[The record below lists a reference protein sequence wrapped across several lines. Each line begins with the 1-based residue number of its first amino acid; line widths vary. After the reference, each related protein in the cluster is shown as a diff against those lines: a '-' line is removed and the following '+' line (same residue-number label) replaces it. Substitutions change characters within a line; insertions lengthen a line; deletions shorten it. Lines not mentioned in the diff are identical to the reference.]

1 MPGIP
6 GDQMTDKG
14 ASRLFVAGVAL
25 LMAVASPVFAT
36 EAPSIVQLTAFTP
49 PPLPPPEDSNSVP
62 PTVDP
67 RSYASGAF
75 YPSVS
80 ADGSTTAFSSDAD
93 LVAGQNPL
101 AIHSIFVMN
110 SDGTGMRQLT
120 HATSGDARY
129 PKLSAD
135 GSVVVF
141 ESSSDLTGEN
151 PPEAINVDTYTTDTP
166 PQLTVTTTYSPQ
178 PQIFVMNTDGTGL
191 KQLTH
196 GVGYYALKPDIS
208 GDGSVIVFESNRD
221 PLGENTDNTK
231 ELFAIRADGTGLKQ
245 LTVGSPIPQGA
256 GYYIRDDA
264 SRNAVISADGTTVAF
279 DSFQDLTPPL
289 NDDRSDEIFVF
300 DLAGYLTAGGNRADY
315 VVQVTDTDIVAPGHI
330 SQEESFQASISA
342 DGTRIAFSACINPWG
357 DPANG
362 IPGTN
367 PALADAIFV
376 VKRDGSGLTQLT
388 FGDDKNDDAQWPS
401 ISADGSVV
409 IFSSESLAADGV
421 DTGGYQQIFAIRS
434 DGTGLTQLTYADQE
448 RNYIKSKVSADG
460 ATAFFYTAADLTGSN
475 SDNTAEIF
483 SAKFEL
489 PVGVV
494 AQTGGGNT
502 TNTTTVAQ
510 TGTDS
515 SSSTTSSQ
523 GSSSTTGSSDVASA
537 STGTSPTAITG
548 AFGLLELFFLM
559 IAAGTAGVG
568 IRRRV

>member
-6 GDQMTDKG
+6 GDQMTDKC

-49 PPLPPPEDSNSVP
+49 PPLPLDPNDP
-62 PTVDP
+62 VDP
-67 RSYASGAF
+67 RSYALGAF

-80 ADGSTTAFSSDAD
+80 ADGSTIAFSSDAD

-101 AIHSIFVMN
+101 AIYSIFVMN
-110 SDGTGMRQLT
+110 SDGTGVRQLT
-120 HATSGDARY
+120 HTTSGDARY

-151 PPEAINVDTYTTDTP
+151 PPEVINVDTVDENAQP
-166 PQLTVTTTYSPQ
+166 ITVTQYYPQ

-196 GVGYYALKPDIS
+196 GVGDYALKPDIS

-367 PALADAIFV
+367 AALADAIFV

-409 IFSSESLAADGV
+409 IFSSESLLADGIS
-421 DTGGYQQIFAIRS
+421 TGNYQQIFAIRS
-434 DGTGLTQLTYADQE
+434 DGTGLTQLTHADQE
-448 RNYIKSKVSADG
+448 RNYIKAKVSADG
-460 ATAFFYTAADLTGSN
+460 ATAFFYTAADLAGSN

-494 AQTGGGNT
+494 AQTGGGST

-510 TGTDS
+510 TGTDT
-515 SSSTTSSQ
+515 SSTTSSPA
-523 GSSSTTGSSDVASA
+523 GSTAGSSDVASA
-537 STGTSPTAITG
+537 STGTSPDAVTG